1 MTTHQEI
8 RIIDQLNRTVI
19 AVLSLTGMLLD
30 GVELADLV
38 LQAAVILWLWM
49 REFRTLERAL
59 VGYLQPRRLR
69 SPALAAGADASGGVG

>member
-19 AVLSLTGMLLD
+19 AMLSLTGMLLD

-49 REFRTLERAL
+49 RELLESGEFVIWACH
-59 VGYLQPRRLR
+59 
-69 SPALAAGADASGGVG
+69 LAP